1 MLLTLLL
8 TIIVFIVIF
17 HMLFSFLLLVYIL
30 GILTG
35 MFNFFYNLYMNL
47 PHFINMYNH
56 SSKFIYTWWRWIK
69 PKEINYKNNN
79 LIIFKSDLSL
89 LLMIPLVFNDINII
103 TDKLPL
109 VLDGINTIADKLPVI
124 LKDPNN
130 ITKIP
135 IEHKAEML
143 QWVENFFHTIRMK
156 SLALE
161 ILSTQSSGLQ
171 LAPGDPYVPKVIG
184 SIVGEVKLPIIGSTW
199 GSPLDYHWGLFK
211 SYGLLVYLNK
221 FKFLVL
227 PILVPF
233 IASMVGLMFNLIGRF
248 MGSFLLSH
256 LNTIISNCILYLI
269 NMLELIFYIISMLPH
284 LGSRLFA
291 IFIYILNLIF
301 NYINSLMLLF
311 KSFKIKL
318 FNNINTLNI
327 FILNKLN
334 LFFTNLKKYLPIYSI
349 MYVYNQ
355 PEFLKIAFI
364 YIIRNISIR
373 SLFLGFINVIKSIY
387 HISLLNFDLKHL
399 IDEYIMYIN
408 YIELCF
414 KSGNFLPLIEYKR
427 YMAWLNALD
436 SNTDD
441 LKALLKEK
449 TDLLNL
455 LRTLVSENL
464 YICGHGRLNDPN
476 TILAI
481 QVSVRARALLGLNL
495 LEQHCLRLA
504 AIYQEL
510 GDYTV
515 HERTILNTCRDAVTT
530 LRAINPNY
538 DSTDITNILNELL
551 QIQIAKSQL
560 IRFSHNINEFFTIAV
575 NEDGTLEYIFFN

>member
-1 MLLTLLL
+1 MLL
-8 TIIVFIVIF
+8 
-17 HMLFSFLLLVYIL
+17 SFLFLIYIL
-30 GILTG
+30 GIFTG
-35 MFNFFYNLYMNL
+35 MFNFFYNLYMNF
-47 PHFINMYNH
+47 PGFINIYNH
-56 SSKFIYTWWRWIK
+56 SIKFIYTCWRWIE
-69 PKEINYKNNN
+69 PKEIKNKYN
-79 LIIFKSDLSL
+79 LIILKSDISL
-89 LLMIPLVFNDINII
+89 LILVPLILTDISTI
-103 TDKLPL
+103 TDKIPL
-109 VLDGINTIADKLPVI
+109 VLDGINTIAHKLPVVLGDI
-124 LKDPNN
+124 NTIAHKLPVVLDDPNN

-135 IEHKAEML
+135 IEHKADMF
-143 QWVENFFHTIRMK
+143 QWTESFFHAIRMK

-171 LAPGDPYVPKVIG
+171 VSGDPYVPKVIG

-233 IASMVGLMFNLIGRF
+233 VASMVGIMFNLISRF
-248 MGSFLLSH
+248 MSSFLLGH

-269 NMLELIFYIISMLPH
+269 NMLEFIFYIISMLPY
-284 LGSRLFA
+284 LGSRFFA
-291 IFIYILNLIF
+291 IFIYILHFIF

-318 FNNINTLNI
+318 FNNINTINI
-327 FILNKLN
+327 YILNKLN
-334 LFFTNLKKYLPIYSI
+334 LFLINLKKYLPIYSI
-349 MYVYNQ
+349 MYIYNK
-355 PEFLKIAFI
+355 PKFLKIAFI
-364 YIIRNISIR
+364 YIIKNISIR
-373 SLFLGFINVIKSIY
+373 SLFLGFINFIKSIY
-387 HISLLNFDLKHL
+387 HISLFNLNLKHL
-399 IDEYIMYIN
+399 IDQYIMYIN

-441 LKALLKEK
+441 LKVLLKEK
-449 TDLLNL
+449 RDLLNL

-464 YICGHGRLNDPN
+464 YICGHGSPYDPN
-476 TILAI
+476 KILAI

-510 GDYTV
+510 HYTE
-515 HERTILNTCRDAVTT
+515 HELTIFNICNNAVYW
-530 LRAINPNY
+530 LKAINPNY
-538 DSTDITNILNELL
+538 DASEILNILNELL
-551 QIQIAKSQL
+551 QVQIAKSHL
-560 IRFSHNINEFFTIAV
+560 IGFSHDVNEFFIIAV
-575 NEDGTLEYIFFN
+575 NEDGTLEYNFF

>member
-1 MLLTLLL
+1 
-8 TIIVFIVIF
+8 
-17 HMLFSFLLLVYIL
+17 
-30 GILTG
+30 
-35 MFNFFYNLYMNL
+35 MFNFFYNLYMNF
-47 PHFINMYNH
+47 PGFINIYNH
-56 SSKFIYTWWRWIK
+56 SIKFIYTCWRWIE
-69 PKEINYKNNN
+69 PKEIKNKYN
-79 LIIFKSDLSL
+79 LIILKSDISL
-89 LLMIPLVFNDINII
+89 LILVPLILTDISTI
-103 TDKLPL
+103 TDKIPL
-109 VLDGINTIADKLPVI
+109 VLDGINTVAHKLPVVLGDI
-124 LKDPNN
+124 NTIAHKLPVVLGDINTIVHKLPVVLDDPNN

-135 IEHKAEML
+135 IEHKADMF
-143 QWVENFFHTIRMK
+143 QWAESFFHAMRMK

-171 LAPGDPYVPKVIG
+171 LVSGDPYVPKVIG

-233 IASMVGLMFNLIGRF
+233 VASMVGIMFNLISRF
-248 MGSFLLSH
+248 MSSFLLGH

-269 NMLELIFYIISMLPH
+269 NMLEFIFYIISMLPY
-284 LGSRLFA
+284 LGSRFFA
-291 IFIYILNLIF
+291 IFIYILHLIF

-318 FNNINTLNI
+318 FNNINTINI
-327 FILNKLN
+327 YILNKLN
-334 LFFTNLKKYLPIYSI
+334 LFLINLKKYLPIYSI
-349 MYVYNQ
+349 MYIYNK
-355 PEFLKIAFI
+355 PKFLKIAFI

-373 SLFLGFINVIKSIY
+373 SLFLGFINIIKSIY
-387 HISLLNFDLKHL
+387 HISLFNLNLKHL
-399 IDEYIMYIN
+399 IDQYIMYIN

-441 LKALLKEK
+441 IKALLKEK
-449 TDLLNL
+449 RDLLNL

-464 YICGHGRLNDPN
+464 YICGHGSPYDPN
-476 TILAI
+476 KILAI
-481 QVSVRARALLGLNL
+481 QVSARARALLGLNL

-504 AIYQEL
+504 AVYQEL
-510 GDYTV
+510 NYTE
-515 HERTILNTCRDAVTT
+515 HELTIYNLCHNAVYW
-530 LRAINPNY
+530 LKAINPNY
-538 DSTDITNILNELL
+538 DASEILNILNELI
-551 QIQIAKSQL
+551 QVQIAKSQL
-560 IRFSHNINEFFTIAV
+560 IGFSHDVNEFFIISV
-575 NEDGTLEYIFFN
+575 NEDGTLEYIFF

>member
-1 MLLTLLL
+1 
-8 TIIVFIVIF
+8 
-17 HMLFSFLLLVYIL
+17 
-30 GILTG
+30 
-35 MFNFFYNLYMNL
+35 MNL
-47 PHFINMYNH
+47 PGFINIYNH
-56 SSKFIYTWWRWIK
+56 SSKFIYTWWRCIK
-69 PKEINYKNNN
+69 SKEINNKNNN
-79 LIIFKSDLSL
+79 LIILKSDISL
-89 LLMIPLVFNDINII
+89 LVLVPLILNDINII
-103 TDKLPL
+103 GDKIPL
-109 VLDGINTIADKLPVI
+109 VLDGINTIGDKLPIVLDGINTITNKLPII

-143 QWVENFFHTIRMK
+143 RWVENFFHAIRMK
-156 SLALE
+156 SLALD

-171 LAPGDPYVPKVIG
+171 LAQSDPYVPKVID

-211 SYGLLVYLNK
+211 SYGFLVYLNK

-233 IASMVGLMFNLIGRF
+233 IASMVGLMFNLVGRF

-318 FNNINTLNI
+318 FNNINTI
-327 FILNKLN
+327 K
-334 LFFTNLKKYLPIYSI
+334 KKYLPIYSI
-349 MYVYNQ
+349 MYIYNQ

-364 YIIRNISIR
+364 YILRNISIR
-373 SLFLGFINVIKSIY
+373 SLFLGFINAIKSIY
-387 HISLLNFDLKHL
+387 HISLLNLDLKHL

-414 KSGNFLPLIEYKR
+414 KSGKFLPLIEYKR

-436 SNTDD
+436 SHTDG

-464 YICGHGRLNDPN
+464 YICGHGRLNNPN

-481 QVSVRARALLGLNL
+481 QVSARARALLGLNL

-504 AIYQEL
+504 AIYLEL
-510 GDYTV
+510 GNYTV
-515 HERTILNTCRDAVTT
+515 HERTVLNLCHNAVTT
-530 LRAINPNY
+530 LKAINPNY
-538 DSTDITNILNELL
+538 DASDMLNILNELIQV
-551 QIQIAKSQL
+551 QIEKSHL
-560 IRFSHNINEFFTIAV
+560 IGFSHDINEFFIIAV
-575 NEDGTLEYIFFN
+575 NEDGTLEYIFL

>member
-1 MLLTLLL
+1 
-8 TIIVFIVIF
+8 
-17 HMLFSFLLLVYIL
+17 
-30 GILTG
+30 
-35 MFNFFYNLYMNL
+35 
-47 PHFINMYNH
+47 
-56 SSKFIYTWWRWIK
+56 
-69 PKEINYKNNN
+69 
-79 LIIFKSDLSL
+79 
-89 LLMIPLVFNDINII
+89 
-103 TDKLPL
+103 
-109 VLDGINTIADKLPVI
+109 
-124 LKDPNN
+124 
-130 ITKIP
+130 
-135 IEHKAEML
+135 ML
-143 QWVENFFHTIRMK
+143 QWVDNFFHAIRMK
-156 SLALE
+156 SLALD

-171 LAPGDPYVPKVIG
+171 LAQSDTYVPKVIG
-184 SIVGEVKLPIIGSTW
+184 SIVGEVKLSIIGSTW

-211 SYGLLVYLNK
+211 SYGFLVYLNK

-233 IASMVGLMFNLIGRF
+233 IASMVGLMFNLVGRF

-256 LNTIISNCILYLI
+256 INTIISNCILYLI
-269 NMLELIFYIISMLPH
+269 NMLEFIFYIISMLPH

-318 FNNINTLNI
+318 FNNINTINI
-327 FILNKLN
+327 YILNKLN
-334 LFFTNLKKYLPIYSI
+334 FFFTNLNKYLPIYSI
-349 MYVYNQ
+349 MYIYNQ

-364 YIIRNISIR
+364 YILRNISIR

-387 HISLLNFDLKHL
+387 HISLLNLNLKHL

-414 KSGNFLPLIEYKR
+414 KSGKFLPLIEYKR

-436 SNTDD
+436 SNTDG
-441 LKALLKEK
+441 LKGLLKEK

-481 QVSVRARALLGLNL
+481 QVSARARAILGLNL

-504 AIYQEL
+504 AIYLEL
-510 GDYTV
+510 GNYTE
-515 HERTILNTCRDAVTT
+515 HERTILNLCHNAVTT
-530 LRAINPNY
+530 LKAINPNY
-538 DSTDITNILNELL
+538 DASDMLNILNELL
-551 QIQIAKSQL
+551 QVQIAKGHL
-560 IRFSHNINEFFTIAV
+560 IGFSHDINEFFIIAV
-575 NEDGTLEYIFFN
+575 NEDGTLEYIFL

>member
-1 MLLTLLL
+1 
-8 TIIVFIVIF
+8 
-17 HMLFSFLLLVYIL
+17 
-30 GILTG
+30 
-35 MFNFFYNLYMNL
+35 MFNFFYNLYLNL
-47 PHFINMYNH
+47 PGFINIYNH
-56 SSKFIYTWWRWIK
+56 SIKFIYTCWRWIE
-69 PKEINYKNNN
+69 PKEIKNKYN
-79 LIIFKSDLSL
+79 LIILKSDISL
-89 LLMIPLVFNDINII
+89 LILVPLILTDISTI
-103 TDKLPL
+103 TEKIPL
-109 VLDGINTIADKLPVI
+109 VLDGINTIAHKLPVVLDDINTIANKLPII

-135 IEHKAEML
+135 VEHKADML
-143 QWVENFFHTIRMK
+143 QWVESFFHAIRMK

-171 LAPGDPYVPKVIG
+171 LASGDPYVPKVIG
-184 SIVGEVKLPIIGSTW
+184 SIVGEVKLPIIGSTLS
-199 GSPLDYHWGLFK
+199 SPLDYHWGLFK

-233 IASMVGLMFNLIGRF
+233 VASMVGIMFNLIGRF
-248 MGSFLLSH
+248 MSSSSFLLSH

-269 NMLELIFYIISMLPH
+269 NMLELIFYIISMLPY
-284 LGSRLFA
+284 LGSRFYA

-318 FNNINTLNI
+318 FNNINTINI
-327 FILNKLN
+327 YILNKLN
-334 LFFTNLKKYLPIYSI
+334 LFFINLKKYLPIYSI
-349 MYVYNQ
+349 MYIYNQ
-355 PEFLKIAFI
+355 PKFLKIAFI

-449 TDLLNL
+449 RDLLNL

-464 YICGHGRLNDPN
+464 YICGHGSPYDPN
-476 TILAI
+476 KILAI
-481 QVSVRARALLGLNL
+481 QVSARARALLGWNL

-510 GDYTV
+510 GNYTV
-515 HERTILNTCRDAVTT
+515 HEQTISNLCHNAVTT
-530 LRAINPNY
+530 LKAINPNY
-538 DSTDITNILNELL
+538 DASDILNILNELIQV
-551 QIQIAKSQL
+551 QIEKSHL
-560 IRFSHNINEFFTIAV
+560 IGFSHDVNEFFIIAV
-575 NEDGTLEYIFFN
+575 NEDGTLEYIFF

>member
-47 PHFINMYNH
+47 PYFINMYNH

-184 SIVGEVKLPIIGSTW
+184 SIDEVKLPIIGSTW

-269 NMLELIFYIISMLPH
+269 NMLELIFYIISMLPY
-284 LGSRLFA
+284 LGSRLYA
-291 IFIYILNLIF
+291 IFIYILNLI
-301 NYINSLMLLF
+301 
-311 KSFKIKL
+311 

-349 MYVYNQ
+349 MYIYNQ

-538 DSTDITNILNELL
+538 DSSDITNILNELL

-560 IRFSHNINEFFTIAV
+560 IGFSHNINEFFTIAV